1 MMVIPSYRKNMP
13 VDTVWIIDSVDTQL
27 PLTFARDLVPGLEI
41 GLLISK
47 ILTVYK
53 SYFLNISFSTLKP
66 LHNNECTMKL

>member
-13 VDTVWIIDSVDTQL
+13 EDTVWITGSVDKQL
-27 PLTFARDLVPGLEI
+27 LLTFTRDLVPGLEL

-53 SYFLNISFSTLKP
+53 CCFLNISFSTLKP
-66 LHNNECTMKL
+66 LLNNECTVR